1 MGDLRRPRGTRDH
14 TPEEMR
20 GRRRLE
26 DAIIEVA
33 RRYGFAEVRTPIFE
47 HTELFTA
54 KSGDDIV
61 AQLYAFEDKSGRSLT
76 LRPELTAPVMRMIA
90 TGDLRERPRPVKVC
104 YTGPC
109 FRYEEAKTGRWREF
123 DQFGV
128 EVIGA
133 SGSLVE
139 AEVMACAI
147 SMLEASGLEG
157 WRFSIGHVGLLHAF
171 LDAAQVPE
179 SFTVEQREATIKAGW
194 TSKDH
199 AGAEKDTP
207 RTVLLRMLDKQQMQG
222 AAELMHLLGIKDSFI
237 TMLDALDSNTSPED
251 LENLGEHFGNLGVD
265 TTPIDSL
272 RDTLGHLS
280 SSGAPMDCIDLNLT
294 TARGLDY
301 YTGCVFEA
309 RVETLG
315 GEGQVLGGGT
325 YRLLHL
331 FGLEELDP
339 CCGFGYGT
347 DRVLLALEHQ
357 GLSTNTSEPRV
368 ALIPLN
374 TQSNAVLP
382 MVAALRGSG
391 IAADIEMRQ
400 RNLSKSMKWANN
412 AGFTHAVVV
421 GPKEIESGVLS
432 VKDMMSGETSDLTL
446 SDLITQLLN

>member
-1 MGDLRRPRGTRDH
+1 
-14 TPEEMR
+14 MR
-20 GRRRLE
+20 ERRRLE
-26 DAIIEVA
+26 GAIIEVA
-33 RRYGFAEVRTPIFE
+33 RRCGFDEVRTPIFE

-54 KSGDDIV
+54 KSGDDII

-128 EVIGA
+128 EVVGA
-133 SGSLVE
+133 SGPLVE
-139 AEVMACAI
+139 AEVIACAM
-147 SMLEASGLEG
+147 SMLEASGLKE

-171 LDAAQVPE
+171 LDAAQVPAT
-179 SFTVEQREATIKAGW
+179 FTDEQREKAIKDGW

-199 AGAEKDTP
+199 AGAERDAP
-207 RTVLLRMLDKQQMQG
+207 RTVLLRMLDKQQIQG
-222 AAELMHLLGIKDSFI
+222 TNELMRLLGIEETYI
-237 TMLDALDSNTSPED
+237 TVLDALDSNNSNED
-251 LENLGEHFGNLGVD
+251 LASLSEHFANLDID
-265 TTPIDSL
+265 TTPINNL
-272 RDTLGHLS
+272 QETLGHLS
-280 SSGAPMDCIDLNLT
+280 ALGVPMERIDLDLT

-331 FGLEELDP
+331 FGLDDLDP
-339 CCGFGYGT
+339 CCGFGFGT
-347 DRVLLALEHQ
+347 DRVLLALERQ
-357 GLSTNTSEPRV
+357 GSDATASAPRV

-374 TQSNAVLP
+374 TEANAVLP
-382 MVAALRGSG
+382 MLTALRDSG
-391 IAADIEMRQ
+391 ITAEIEMRQ
-400 RNLSKSMKWANN
+400 RNLSKSMKWADN
-412 AGFTHAVVV
+412 AGFTHTIVV

-432 VKDMMSGETSDLTL
+432 VKDMMSGESSSITH
-446 SDLITQLLN
+446 SDLIERLLE

>member
-1 MGDLRRPRGTRDH
+1 
-14 TPEEMR
+14 MR

-26 DAIIEVA
+26 GSIIEVA
-33 RRYGFAEVRTPIFE
+33 RKCGFDEVRTPIFE

-54 KSGDDIV
+54 KSGDDII

-76 LRPELTAPVMRMIA
+76 LRPELTAPVMRMVA

-128 EVIGA
+128 EVVGA
-133 SGSLVE
+133 SGPLVE
-139 AEVMACAI
+139 AEVIACAV
-147 SMLEASGLEG
+147 SMLEASGLDE

-171 LDAAQVPE
+171 LDAAQVP
-179 SFTVEQREATIKAGW
+179 SAFTDKQREAAVKAGW

-199 AGAEKDTP
+199 AGAESDTP

-222 AAELMHLLGIKDSFI
+222 TNELMRLLDIEETYI
-237 TMLDALDSNTSPED
+237 TVLDVLDSNNSNKD
-251 LENLGEHFGNLGVD
+251 LGSLAEHFGNLDID
-265 TTPIDSL
+265 TAPIDSL
-272 RDTLGHLS
+272 QETLGHLS
-280 SSGAPMDCIDLNLT
+280 ALGVPMDRIDLNLT

-309 RVETLG
+309 RVEALG

-331 FGLEELDP
+331 FGLDDLDP
-339 CCGFGYGT
+339 CCGFGFGT
-347 DRVLLALEHQ
+347 DRVLLALERQ
-357 GLSTNTSEPRV
+357 GTDAAESAPRV

-374 TQSNAVLP
+374 TGANEVLP
-382 MVAALRGSG
+382 MLAEMRDSG
-391 IAADIEMRQ
+391 IAAEIEMRK

-432 VKDMMSGETSDLTL
+432 VKDMMSGESSSITL
-446 SDLITQLLN
+446 SDLINQLLK